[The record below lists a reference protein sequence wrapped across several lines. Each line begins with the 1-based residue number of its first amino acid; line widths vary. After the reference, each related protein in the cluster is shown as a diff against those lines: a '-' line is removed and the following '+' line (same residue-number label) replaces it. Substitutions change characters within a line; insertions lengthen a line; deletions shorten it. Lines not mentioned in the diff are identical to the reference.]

1 VLTIYV
7 RRRIYKGKEGLL
19 KTGAAYRDV
28 DLCDEIATYLKH
40 FIGSRTEGFLFQSK
54 SGRPLSQRNILRDS
68 LHAILY
74 GKEVLNSQ
82 KAVVKVTLGVAP
94 EMAGKQCASH
104 AFRRFRTTHL
114 RTANVPEDL
123 LRFWIGHSDKSMT
136 DRYTKMARQIEHRKH
151 WADLAGIGFEIP
163 ERKFLDEEIQEVEAE
178 TERSPST
185 SNQNDQQ
192 ETHK

>member
-1 VLTIYV
+1 
-7 RRRIYKGKEGLL
+7 
-19 KTGAAYRDV
+19 
-28 DLCDEIATYLKH
+28 
-40 FIGSRTEGFLFQSK
+40 
-54 SGRPLSQRNILRDS
+54 
-68 LHAILY
+68 
-74 GKEVLNSQ
+74 
-82 KAVVKVTLGVAP
+82 
-94 EMAGKQCASH
+94 
-104 AFRRFRTTHL
+104 
-114 RTANVPEDL
+114 
-123 LRFWIGHSDKSMT
+123 MT